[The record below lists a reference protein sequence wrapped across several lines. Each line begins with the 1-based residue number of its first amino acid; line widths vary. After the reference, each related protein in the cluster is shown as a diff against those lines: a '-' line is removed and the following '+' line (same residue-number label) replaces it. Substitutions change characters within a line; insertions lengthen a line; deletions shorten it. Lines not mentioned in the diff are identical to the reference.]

1 MRLQIWKKNT
11 KYYFKSM
18 LENAHFS
25 LKVTLIDCK
34 HNFKILCDPYS
45 QTQENKMRLRRETV

>member
-1 MRLQIWKKNT
+1 
-11 KYYFKSM
+11 M